1 MEKNMFLNTIIE
13 NEIKKFTSFYLKSLA
28 RIKIKCYI

>member
-1 MEKNMFLNTIIE
+1 MFLNTIIE
-13 NEIKKFTSFYLKSLA
+13 NEIKSLHLFMKKSLA

>member
-13 NEIKKFTSFYLKSLA
+13 NEIKSLHLF
-28 RIKIKCYI
+28 IKNINTRTDS